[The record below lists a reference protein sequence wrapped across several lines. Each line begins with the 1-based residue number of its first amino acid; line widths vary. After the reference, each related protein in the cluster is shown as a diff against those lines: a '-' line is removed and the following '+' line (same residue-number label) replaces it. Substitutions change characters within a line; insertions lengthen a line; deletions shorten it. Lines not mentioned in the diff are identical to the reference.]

1 MKYEKIRGIVVR
13 GIDYLENDKL
23 LTLLTFKRGMV
34 TVKARGVRKKGA
46 KLAYGTQ
53 QFFCGDFECVE
64 SHGRLV
70 LTGVSRV
77 YDFSDI
83 ASDIDKYYVACHF
96 ADIASVV
103 IMEEHPDEEM
113 LRMFL
118 NTLHILTK
126 DTVNI
131 KLLTAIFEIRTAA
144 LAGFAPVMDE
154 CVICGSEGKPMKFSI
169 EHSGTVC
176 CTSGVEAD
184 QYIMNVFKTVS
195 ECDMK
200 EIFSVSVPN
209 ESLETLERLSRR
221 YLENVMDRR
230 FDTLE
235 NLNSI

>member
-1 MKYEKIRGIVVR
+1 MKYEKIRGIVIR
-13 GIDYLENDKL
+13 GIDYLESDKL
-23 LTLLTFKRGMV
+23 LTLLTFERGMV

-83 ASDIDKYYVACHF
+83 ASDIDRYYVACHF
-96 ADIASVV
+96 ADIVSAV
-103 IMEEHPDEEM
+103 IMEEHPDGEM

-131 KLLTAIFEIRTAA
+131 ELLTSIFEIRTAA
-144 LAGFAPVMDE
+144 QSGFAPVMDE
-154 CVICGSEGKPMKFSI
+154 CVVCGSEGKPMKFSI
-169 EHSGTVC
+169 EHGGTVC
-176 CTSGVEAD
+176 CTTGTEAD
-184 QYIMNVFKTVS
+184 SHIMNVFETVS
-195 ECDMK
+195 ECEMKDM
-200 EIFSVSVPN
+200 FALSVPS
-209 ESLETLERLSRR
+209 ESLGVLGRLSRK
-221 YLENVMDRR
+221 YLENVLDRR

-235 NLNSI
+235 NLTNF